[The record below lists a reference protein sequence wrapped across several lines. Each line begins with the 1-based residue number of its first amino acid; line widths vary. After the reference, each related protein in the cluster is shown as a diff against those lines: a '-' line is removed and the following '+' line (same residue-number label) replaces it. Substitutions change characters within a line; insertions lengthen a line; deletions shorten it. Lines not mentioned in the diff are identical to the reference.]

1 MPKLAVALKPG
12 KYKFYCTVPGHEQ
25 AGMKVQVTVK

>member
-1 MPKLAVALKPG
+1 VRLKAG

-25 AGMKVQVTVK
+25 AGMRVNVTVAK